1 MRIRVPRRFRRVRE
15 AKRLDKDGSGT
26 ISKEELYNYIEQN
39 AKLWAMLSVS
49 LNIPEEECLDIA
61 CEVAFQLALAKWSK
75 KKKLE
80 ILSSNEPTREPSLR
94 EIQAF
99 LNFVKK
105 PQGEQEFFHRTV
117 FFAFDE
123 NGDGLLDSKELDK
136 FLQIFYDAE
145 GIFAGDAR
153 LPSKAELKRRV
164 YKDLDEN
171 GDGQLDFYEIRSLIT
186 GGALKLATN

>member
-80 ILSSNEPTREPSLR
+80 RKIEE
-94 EIQAF
+94 E
-99 LNFVKK
+99 KK
-105 PQGEQEFFHRTV
+105 RM
-117 FFAFDE
+117 
-123 NGDGLLDSKELDK
+123 KEE
-136 FLQIFYDAE
+136 AE
-145 GIFAGDAR
+145 
-153 LPSKAELKRRV
+153 V
-164 YKDLDEN
+164 C
-171 GDGQLDFYEIRSLIT
+171 
-186 GGALKLATN
+186 LKLRPRSHVTNPYCSETT